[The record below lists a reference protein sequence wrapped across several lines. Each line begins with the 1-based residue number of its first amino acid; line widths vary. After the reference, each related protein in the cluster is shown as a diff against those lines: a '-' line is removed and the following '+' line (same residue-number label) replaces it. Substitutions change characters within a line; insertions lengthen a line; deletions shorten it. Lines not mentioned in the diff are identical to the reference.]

1 MQASSSSFHW
11 SFIQRRSS
19 LPTLHH
25 AAKNGQAAFF
35 SFDSHRGGS
44 RLEINMLQPR
54 QCHRHQ
60 LRNGYC
66 TFRHMAFYYS
76 RGSSSGVRI
85 PLLLSS
91 SSSSSSYYNLAT
103 SAAASSQSIS
113 SSSLASSS
121 TSTSSTSK
129 ASSTL
134 PFPEWWPPPSS
145 TSDDDAALNHPNQYI
160 KFADHVAHLVIPV
173 GNTVAVPTH
182 GEHEVVG
189 ENNSNADDRSM
200 DNDATTPRELLL
212 ISITNVEEA
221 VRYVLDCAIRRNA
234 INLSSTTTPSRTITI
249 PADYEYRR
257 YRIEMEWHEGE
268 EVSTDTRV
276 LDPAYR
282 HDPTLL
288 PQHKPTLVAM
298 DSNSNNDD
306 TTISNGSINLI
317 ASELLALGSVWYLP
331 LYRTPASSGNISPS
345 SASIGYDRFDPA
357 NGSKPTRL
365 TVGDTNRTIHPGDY
379 FRVHFDPRRFVDA
392 NLYDWGRKAAS
403 VTAVIDIMDSEI
415 HDNNDGSGG
424 SKPGVLVKRDDD
436 AGYIIIDKP
445 ANIPVHARVD
455 NLLENVASCVGR
467 MLWMECQNEL
477 SMALLYEGADEAP
490 VTDCSGHDQDEDMIV
505 NGNSTYMEGGRL
517 KRRVRQQQK
526 PKIEPLIYVATP
538 QRLDQNTS
546 GLLVVATKKSFASY
560 FAKLLR
566 IKTSRTLRHGGEASS
581 QFSEGGVHKSYR
593 CLVCIFAHETGYD
606 DRDVQTIVANE
617 VDRLRR
623 YTHTI
628 MRHFLEPSIRAPK
641 RFVATVPEDAANAD
655 SYAEC
660 LLRLTNVSEAFV
672 VAANNTPSYTL
683 SKSLWGEH
691 GMPDGCVAVAEC
703 EIELLTGRTHQIRG
717 QLAAEGFPLVGD
729 VQYGGAVPTT
739 SSIWKERCKGRVES
753 FLDSE
758 CLALQ
763 CCSLEF
769 LDPQHD
775 VNSDQ
780 WKRLDKWLSFRL
792 DSAFWSPFLH
802 KFTSD
807 ISTIA
812 SALND

>member
-1 MQASSSSFHW
+1 M
-11 SFIQRRSS
+11 
-19 LPTLHH
+19 
-25 AAKNGQAAFF
+25 
-35 SFDSHRGGS
+35 
-44 RLEINMLQPR
+44 
-54 QCHRHQ
+54 
-60 LRNGYC
+60 
-66 TFRHMAFYYS
+66 
-76 RGSSSGVRI
+76 
-85 PLLLSS
+85 PLILSS
-91 SSSSSSYYNLAT
+91 SSPSSSYYKLAT
-103 SAAASSQSIS
+103 SVAASSSASIS
-113 SSSLASSS
+113 SSSTSAAATSSS
-121 TSTSSTSK
+121 S
-129 ASSTL
+129 L

-160 KFADHVAHLVIPV
+160 KFADHVAHLVIPE
-173 GNTVAVPTH
+173 GNIVTLPINIGNEAA
-182 GEHEVVG
+182 G
-189 ENNSNADDRSM
+189 ENNSNADDRGV
-200 DNDATTPRELLL
+200 DNDATTSKQMFST
-212 ISITNVEEA
+212 SITNVEEA
-221 VRYVLDCAIRRNA
+221 VRYVIDCAIRRNA

-249 PADYEYRR
+249 PVDHEYRR
-257 YRIEMEWHEGE
+257 CRIEKEWYEGE
-268 EVSTDTRV
+268 QVSTDTRV

-288 PQHKPTLVAM
+288 PQHKPTTFV
-298 DSNSNNDD
+298 DD
-306 TTISNGSINLI
+306 TTISNGNINLI

-331 LYRTPASSGNISPS
+331 LHRSTHASSSANTSPTS

-365 TVGDTNRTIHPGDY
+365 TVGESNRTIHPGDY
-379 FRVHFDPRRFVDA
+379 FRVHFDPRRFADA
-392 NLYDWGRKAAS
+392 NLYDWGRKAVS
-403 VTAVIDIMDSEI
+403 VTAAVEMDSELYY
-415 HDNNDGSGG
+415 DDGSVGRR
-424 SKPGVLVKRDDD
+424 PGVTVKRDDD

-467 MLWMECQNEL
+467 MLWIERQNEL
-477 SMALLYEGADEAP
+477 PMAFLNGGGDDASVA
-490 VTDCSGHDQDEDMIV
+490 DCSGLDQDDNMAV
-505 NGNSTYMEGGRL
+505 NGNSTYMEGGRP
-517 KRRVRQQQK
+517 KRRVRQQRK
-526 PKIEPLIYVATP
+526 PKIEPFIYVATP

-566 IKTSRTLRHGGEASS
+566 MKTSRTLRHGGEASS

-593 CLVCIFAHETGYD
+593 CLVCIFAPRHETGHD
-606 DRDVQTIVANE
+606 DRDVETIVANE

-623 YTHTI
+623 YTDTI

-641 RFVATVPEDAANAD
+641 RFVGTVPEDAANAD

-660 LLRLTNVSEAFV
+660 LLRITNVSEAFV
-672 VAANNTPSYTL
+672 VAANNNPSYTL

-775 VNSDQ
+775 VDSDALDQ
-780 WKRLDKWLSFRL
+780 WKRSERWLSFRL

-802 KFTSD
+802 KFTRD
-807 ISTIA
+807 ISTMA
-812 SALND
+812 SALNN